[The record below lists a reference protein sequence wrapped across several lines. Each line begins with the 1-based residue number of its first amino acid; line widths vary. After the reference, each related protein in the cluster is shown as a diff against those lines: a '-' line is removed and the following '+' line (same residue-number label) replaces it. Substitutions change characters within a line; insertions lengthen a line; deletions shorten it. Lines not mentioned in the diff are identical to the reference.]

1 MECECRASRDSLEGR
16 VCSAHSA
23 LRRFSPRARC
33 CCPLRLGARP
43 APSRQRRARGR
54 CGWVCNFGRPLSP
67 TTYHRTAIHELPQT
81 ELFAKG
87 STSRSFLVLKSG
99 LPIRRVEKITPRM
112 GFLCCSGA
120 YCDFRKAG
128 KGPEH
133 GRFATN
139 QRIIL

>member
-1 MECECRASRDSLEGR
+1 VNVVRHAIVLRAAYVLLIQLF
-16 VCSAHSA
+16 VAFCSV
-23 LRRFSPRARC
+23 PRC
-33 CCPLRLGARP
+33 CCPLRLGDPARSVSATP
-43 APSRQRRARGR
+43 RPRSL
-54 CGWVCNFGRPLSP
+54 WVGVQLWEASVSYP
-67 TTYHRTAIHELPQT
+67 TYHRTAIHELPQT